1 MALLRLWTP
10 TTVALL
16 LSLSEGALSPGRVEA
31 VPPETMA
38 HRARGA
44 PGSAPRGSFQRIAD
58 RVIARRVRG
67 AVRADPFL
75 ALATPAVK
83 VTSHRGVVRLVGQV
97 RTDKERSS
105 IAFKAGQTAGVE
117 GVDDRV
123 TIGNGNGDGA
133 AW

>member
-1 MALLRLWTP
+1 MAMLRLWTP
-10 TTVALL
+10 AAVAVL
-16 LSLSEGALSPGRVEA
+16 LSLSEGTFGPGRVEA
-31 VPPETMA
+31 GPLETTA

-44 PGSAPRGSFQRIAD
+44 PGSAPRAAAQRIAD

-67 AVRADPFL
+67 AMRADPFL
-75 ALATPAVK
+75 ALATELVN

-105 IAFKAGQTAGVE
+105 IAFKAGQTIGVE
-117 GVDDRV
+117 RIDDRV
-123 TIGNGNGDGA
+123 TIGNGAERA

>member
-1 MALLRLWTP
+1 MARRWTP
-10 TTVALL
+10 ATVALL
-16 LSLSEGALSPGRVEA
+16 LSLSQDTFSPACVEA
-31 VPPETMA
+31 LPRETTA

-44 PGSAPRGSFQRIAD
+44 SGSRPRGASQRIAD

-67 AVRADPFL
+67 TIRADSFL

-83 VTSHRGVVRLVGQV
+83 VTSNRGVVRLVGQV

-105 IAFKAGQTAGVE
+105 IVFKVGQTAGVE
-117 GVDDRV
+117 GIDDRI
-123 TIGNGNGDGA
+123 TIGNGVKRA